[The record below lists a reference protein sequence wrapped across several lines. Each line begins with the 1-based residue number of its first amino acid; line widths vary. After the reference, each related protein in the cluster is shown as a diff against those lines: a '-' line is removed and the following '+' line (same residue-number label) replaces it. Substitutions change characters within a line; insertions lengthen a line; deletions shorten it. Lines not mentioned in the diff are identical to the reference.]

1 VEKTYRIVGCTVLNS
16 DKTWPSSFHLFYSNH
31 NDNDSRLNH
40 ILTPCC
46 SGARLR
52 PWFDIDGR
60 IYPKPTQSFRE
71 MHIKDIVKDVK
82 HWMSFIP
89 YKPVEEMY
97 RVGFMAGLTIPPYE
111 LPDGTKINNNER
123 ICTAAERWF
132 LSSKSKSSV
141 AGLEVPAPTAVLPT
155 AGGSSSSHK
164 PQGFTPSQEVDIESE
179 SLQSLV
185 HLCLSKCD
193 VDVRRDL
200 MANIVIVGG
209 GSLIDGVSNRLS
221 YELNELIPSNMKVTN
236 CFV

>member
-1 VEKTYRIVGCTVLNS
+1 
-16 DKTWPSSFHLFYSNH
+16 
-31 NDNDSRLNH
+31 
-40 ILTPCC
+40 
-46 SGARLR
+46 
-52 PWFDIDGR
+52 
-60 IYPKPTQSFRE
+60 

-82 HWMSFIP
+82 HWMSFVP

-111 LPDGTKINNNER
+111 LPDGTKINNNEK

-132 LSSKSKSSV
+132 LPSKSKSSV
-141 AGLEVPAPTAVLPT
+141 PSLETPTPTAVLPT
-155 AGGSSSSHK
+155 AGGSSSSYK
-164 PQGFTPSQEVDIESE
+164 PQGFTPSQEVDLESE

-221 YELNELIPSNMKVTN
+221 YELNELIPSNMKVN
-236 CFV
+236 L

>member
-1 VEKTYRIVGCTVLNS
+1 
-16 DKTWPSSFHLFYSNH
+16 
-31 NDNDSRLNH
+31 
-40 ILTPCC
+40 
-46 SGARLR
+46 
-52 PWFDIDGR
+52 
-60 IYPKPTQSFRE
+60 

-132 LSSKSKSSV
+132 LPSKSKSIIES
-141 AGLEVPAPTAVLPT
+141 LETTAPA

-164 PQGFTPSQEVDIESE
+164 PQGVTPSQEVDIELE
-179 SLQSLV
+179 SLHSLV

-221 YELNELIPSNMKVTN
+221 YELNELIPSNMKVMKHSYLTSSSH
-236 CFV
+236 F